1 MMFSEKLTELI
12 NNQINYEFFS
22 EHVYLAMSAYCADQ
36 DLDGFANFFRV
47 QAEEERFHAMK
58 FFDYLVDMDARVRI
72 GNNPEPKNDYGSIL
86 EAFKAALEHEKS
98 NTRNIYAIAD
108 AASEE
113 RNHATMS
120 FLKWFIDEQVEEE
133 STVNTVI
140 KKLERIGS
148 DNAALYMLDTE
159 LAARVFVP
167 PTNTT
172 V

>member
-1 MMFSEKLTELI
+1 MFSENLTELI

-22 EHVYLAMSAYCADQ
+22 EHIYLAMSAYCADQ
-36 DLDGFANFFRV
+36 DLDGFANFFRI
-47 QAEEERFHAMK
+47 QAEEERFHALK
-58 FFDYLVDMDARVRI
+58 FFDYLVDMNARVRI
-72 GNNPEPKNDYGSIL
+72 NNSPEPKNDYGSIL

-108 AASEE
+108 AAADE

-133 STVNTVI
+133 ALVTSII
-140 KKLERIGS
+140 KKLERIGNDS
-148 DNAALYMLDTE
+148 AALYMLDTE
-159 LAARVFVP
+159 LAARVFIP
-167 PTNTT
+167 PTNTA

>member
-1 MMFSEKLTELI
+1 MFSESLTKLI

-36 DLDGFANFFRV
+36 DLDGFANFFRI
-47 QAEEERFHAMK
+47 QAEEERFHALK
-58 FFDYLVDMDARVRI
+58 FFDYLVDMNARVRI
-72 GNNPEPKNDYGSIL
+72 INSPEPKNDYDSIL

-108 AASEE
+108 AASDE

-133 STVNTVI
+133 ALVTSVI
-140 KKLERIGS
+140 KKLERIGNDS
-148 DNAALYMLDTE
+148 AALYMLDTE
-159 LAARVFVP
+159 LAARIFTP
-167 PTNTT
+167 PTNT
-172 V
+172 VL

>member
-1 MMFSEKLTELI
+1 MFSEKLTELI
-12 NNQINYEFFS
+12 NAQVNYEFFS

-58 FFDYLVDMDARVRI
+58 FFDYLVDMNARVRI
-72 GNNPEPKNDYGSIL
+72 DHSPEPRNDYDSIL

-108 AASEE
+108 AATDE

-133 STVNTVI
+133 ATVSTVI
-140 KKLERIGS
+140 KKLERIGNDS
-148 DNAALYMLDTE
+148 AALYMLDTE

-167 PTNTT
+167 PTTP

>member
-1 MMFSEKLTELI
+1 MFSEKLTKLI

-22 EHVYLAMSAYCADQ
+22 EHIYLAMSAYCADQ
-36 DLDGFANFFRV
+36 DLDGFANFFRI

-58 FFDYLVDMDARVRI
+58 LFDYLVDMNARVRI
-72 GNNPEPKNDYGSIL
+72 SSSAEPRNDYGSIL

-108 AASEE
+108 AATDE

-133 STVNTVI
+133 ALVNSII
-140 KKLERIGS
+140 KKLERIGNDS
-148 DNAALYMLDTE
+148 AALYMLDTE
-159 LAARVFVP
+159 LATRIFTP
-167 PTNTT
+167 PTNTLI
-172 V
+172 